1 MSRPQVTLTIG
12 GDASGIERA
21 FDRVGAGAKDM
32 AGDLQAAE
40 GKAKGFGSAMDSAG
54 NVADTAEGKFAG
66 TADVLDGLG
75 GIMGVDTA
83 MATGMMRAWS
93 DLSGG
98 FAAIQPLLLSVGTTL
113 KTGVGGALSFIAAHP
128 VLLTIAALTAAFVLL
143 WQHSETFRDI
153 VKGAL
158 NQVGQAF
165 ATVKNAFMGAFNW
178 VKDNWPLLLAIIT
191 GPFGAA
197 ALLISKNFDTIIR
210 TFKSTWNKVAGFIS
224 GLDFTINVPDILPGP
239 SKYTIGLPD
248 LPKFHS
254 GGIVPG
260 PYGAEVPIMAMAGET
275 VIPRGRNAEDV
286 TVVSKVYIDGREIH
300 QALLRQQRLSGD
312 LGLT

>member
-1 MSRPQVTLTIG
+1 MARPQVTLTIG

-21 FDRVGAGAKDM
+21 FTKVGAGAKDM
-32 AGDLQAAE
+32 AGDLDQAEA
-40 GKAKGFGSAMDSAG
+40 KTKGFGSAMDAAG
-54 NVADTAEGKFAG
+54 NAADGAEGKFMG

-75 GIMGVDTA
+75 GIMGVDTGL
-83 MATGMMRAWS
+83 ATGMMRAWG
-93 DLSGG
+93 DLTGG
-98 FAAIQPLLLSVGTTL
+98 FAQIQPLLVSVGTTL

-128 VLLTIAALTAAFVLL
+128 VLMTIAALTAAFVLL

-158 NQVGQAF
+158 NQVGAAF
-165 ATVKNAFMGAFNW
+165 ATVKNAFVGAFNW
-178 VKDNWPLLLAIIT
+178 VRDNWPLLLAIIT

-197 ALLISKNFDTIIR
+197 ALIITKNFNTIVG
-210 TFKSTWNKVAGFIS
+210 TFKAVWNKVAGFIS
-224 GLDFTINVPDILPGP
+224 GLDFTVDVPDILPGP

-260 PYGAEVPIMAMAGET
+260 PAGTEVPIMAMAGERVT
-275 VIPRGRNAEDV
+275 PRGRGEDV
-286 TVVSKVYIDGREIH
+286 TVVAKLYIDGREIH
-300 QALLRQQRLSGD
+300 QALLRQQRLSGE

>member
-32 AGDLQAAE
+32 AGDLDSAQAE
-40 GKAKGFGSAMDSAG
+40 AKKFGSAMDSAG

-75 GIMGVDTA
+75 GIMGVDTG

-98 FAAIQPLLLSVGTTL
+98 FAAIQPLLVTVGTTL

-128 VLLTIAALTAAFVLL
+128 VLMTIAALTAAFVIL

-153 VKGAL
+153 VRGAL
-158 NQVGQAF
+158 NAVGSAF
-165 ATVKNAFMGAFNW
+165 NTVKNTFVSTYQWLERQWGNLYEIIS
-178 VKDNWPLLLAIIT
+178 WP
-191 GPFGAA
+191 FRAA
-197 ALLISKNFDTIIR
+197 ADIIRTTFDTILR
-210 TFKSTWNKVAGFIS
+210 TFKSVWNKVAGFIS
-224 GLDFTINVPDILPGP
+224 GLDFTVNVPDILPGP
-239 SKYTIGLPD
+239 SEYTIGLPD

-260 PYGAEVPIMAMAGET
+260 PAGTEVPIMAMAGER
-275 VIPRGRNAEDV
+275 VSRGGAENV
-286 TVVSKVYIDGREIH
+286 TVVSKLYIDGREIH